1 MKNAAYLATGF
12 QPMLTKPELIVADL
26 DKLCA
31 LPTRSLMR
39 AFPMSEQ
46 SEINLD

>member
-31 LPTRSLMR
+31 LLKHFLVRPL
-39 AFPMSEQ
+39 PMSK
-46 SEINLD
+46 